1 MKYIK
6 ETTVMYGDT
15 DSYQVVWHGSYLRW
29 LEEGRYSVCKMIGV
43 QVDELEKQGIAFPII
58 DMHVRYKSPAKIFED
73 IVIETKIA
81 DVKTRTV
88 TFQQVIKNKKSGDTH
103 VIAEFVCVAVCAS
116 EAKLQKMPADVY
128 SAFKNAVE

>member
-103 VIAEFVCVAVCAS
+103 VTAEFVCVAVSAS

-128 SAFKNAVE
+128 NAFKNAIE